1 MKELEKNTI
10 HAGHRARVKEEFRKQ
25 GLEHFPSHKVLELLL
40 FYTMR
45 RGDTNP
51 TAHRLMDRFGSLSGV
66 LDAPMEMLQEV
77 EGVGL
82 ESATLIK
89 LIPALLRAYL
99 DDKVDA
105 KNMLKSCEDAKEYVR
120 HKFLGEE
127 QECILLVC
135 LAANGKV
142 IHSSWVS
149 QGTRRMVELSPAAVV
164 RTALRC
170 GAVKAL
176 LAHNHPDGLC
186 NPSSRDLRTTS
197 ILFDELARVGVE
209 LVDHIIT
216 APGGVYSMVEH
227 GMFPAHRSEI

>member
-1 MKELEKNTI
+1 MKERETNTL

-25 GLEHFPSHKVLELLL
+25 GLEHFPRHRVLELLL

-45 RGDTNP
+45 RSDTNP
-51 TAHRLMDRFGSLSGV
+51 VAHRLMDRFGSLSGV
-66 LDAPMEMLQEV
+66 FDAPIELLQEV

-89 LIPALLRAYL
+89 LVPELLRAYL
-99 DDKVDA
+99 DDKADV
-105 KNMLKSCEDAKEYVR
+105 KHMIKSCEDAKEYVR

-127 QECILLVC
+127 QECVLLVC
-135 LAANGKV
+135 LAANGRML
-142 IHSSWVS
+142 HSSWIS
-149 QGTRRMVELSPAAVV
+149 RGTRQSVELSPAVVV

-197 ILFDELARVGVE
+197 ILYDELARVGVE
-209 LVDHIIT
+209 LTDHIIV
-216 APGGVYSMVEH
+216 APGGVYSMVEQ
-227 GMFPAHRSEI
+227 GMFPAYRG